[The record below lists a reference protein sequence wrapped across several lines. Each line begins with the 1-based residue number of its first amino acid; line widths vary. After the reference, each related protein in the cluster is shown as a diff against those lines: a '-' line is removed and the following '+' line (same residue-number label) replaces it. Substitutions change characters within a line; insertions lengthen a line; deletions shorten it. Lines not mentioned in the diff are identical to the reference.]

1 MLFSLD
7 YCTIVYLFLVTLLGI
22 GLYVKKSSIRN
33 IKDYMLVGKEYGA
46 TALIITFLAT
56 TVGGGT
62 TVGLAGG
69 VYADGFIIF
78 CSGFR
83 VFFRFPKFIA
93 KFIAPKMNFFTHCV
107 TLWP

>member
-7 YCTIVYLFLVTLLGI
+7 YCIVYLFLVTLLGI

-69 VYADGFIIF
+69 CLCGWYYYDG
-78 CSGFR
+78 SGFR
-83 VFFRFPKFIA
+83 VFFRFPVYCKIYS
-93 KFIAPKMNFFTHCV
+93 T
-107 TLWP
+107 